1 MEVKPTGSKQV
12 GAGSNEAFARNSGI
26 NSKQAAFIDTLKE
39 TDNERRRQACDEL
52 LRQIDSVSENLKK
65 APTPNGIKKYRRLV
79 ASFIR
84 EAMNQTYELNEETH
98 WDRSGNRKSYLTVK
112 NINKAL
118 EELTDEV
125 MNKEKK
131 QIDLVA
137 KLDEIRGM
145 LLDLYI

>member
-12 GAGSNEAFARNSGI
+12 GSGSNEALGRASGL
-26 NSKQAAFIDTLKE
+26 NVKHSMFIETLKE
-39 TDNERRRQACDEL
+39 TDGDRRRQACDEI
-52 LRQIDSVSENLKK
+52 LRQIDTLSESLKK
-65 APTPNGIKKYRRLV
+65 ATTPSGVKKYRRLV

-84 EAMNQTYELNEETH
+84 EAMSQTYELNEETH
-98 WDRSGNRKSYLTVK
+98 WDRSGNRKSYVTVK

-125 MNKEKK
+125 MNREKK

-145 LLDLYI
+145 LLDLFV

>member
-12 GAGSNEAFARNSGI
+12 GAGSNETFARTSGI
-26 NSKQAAFIDTLKE
+26 NPKQAAFIETLKE
-39 TDNERRRQACDEL
+39 SDNDRRRQACDEL
-52 LRQIDSVSENLKK
+52 LRQIDSISENLKK

-84 EAMNQTYELNEETH
+84 EAMSQTYELNEETH
-98 WDRSGNRKSYLTVK
+98 WDRSGNRKSYLTVR

-145 LLDLYI
+145 LLDLYV

>member
-1 MEVKPTGSKQV
+1 MEVKSTGSKQV
-12 GAGSNEAFARNSGI
+12 GAGNEAFARTPGI
-26 NSKQAAFIDTLKE
+26 NSKQTAFSDTLRE
-39 TDNERRRQACDEL
+39 TDNDRRRQACDEL
-52 LRQIDSVSENLKK
+52 LRQIDSVSDILKK

-84 EAMNQTYELNEETH
+84 EAINQTYELNEETH
-98 WDRSGNRKSYLTVK
+98 WDRSGNRKSYLTVR
-112 NINKAL
+112 NINQAL

-125 MNKEKK
+125 MNREKK

-145 LLDLYI
+145 LLDLYM

>member
-1 MEVKPTGSKQV
+1 MDVKPTGSKQL
-12 GAGSNEAFARNSGI
+12 GSGSNEAYARTSGI
-26 NSKQAAFIDTLKE
+26 NTRQAAFIENLKE
-39 TDNERRRQACDEL
+39 SDSVRRHQACDEL
-52 LRQIDSVSENLKK
+52 LRQIDSVSKSLKK
-65 APTPNGIKKYRRLV
+65 APTPNGVKKYRRLV

-84 EAMNQTYELNEETH
+84 EAMSHTYELNEETH

-125 MNKEKK
+125 MGREKK

-137 KLDEIRGM
+137 KLDEIRGL
-145 LLDLYI
+145 LLDLYM

>member
-1 MEVKPTGSKQV
+1 MEVKPTGSKQIS
-12 GAGSNEAFARNSGI
+12 AGSSETFGRGSGVNAKQSAFVE
-26 NSKQAAFIDTLKE
+26 TLKE
-39 TDNERRRQACDEL
+39 SDNERRRQACDKI
-52 LRQIDSVSENLKK
+52 LRQIDALSEELKK
-65 APTPNGIKKYRRLV
+65 APTPSGVKKYRRLV

-84 EAMNQTYELNEETH
+84 EAMDQTYELNEETH
-98 WDRSGNRKSYLTVK
+98 WDRSGNRKSYITVR

-125 MNKEKK
+125 MKREKK

-145 LLDLYI
+145 LLDLYF

>member
-12 GAGSNEAFARNSGI
+12 NAGSSDTFGRTAGVNAKQPVFMEAL
-26 NSKQAAFIDTLKE
+26 KDT
-39 TDNERRRQACDEL
+39 DSDRRRQACDEI
-52 LRQIDSVSENLKK
+52 LRQIDSLSVDLKK
-65 APTPNGIKKYRRLV
+65 APTPSGVKKYRRLV
-79 ASFIR
+79 AAFMK
-84 EAMNQTYELNEETH
+84 EAMSQTYELNEETH
-98 WDRSGNRKSYLTVK
+98 WDRNGNRKSFVTVR

-125 MNKEKK
+125 MNHEKK

-145 LLDLYI
+145 LLDLYV

>member
-12 GAGSNEAFARNSGI
+12 GAGSNESLGRHPSVTA
-26 NSKQAAFIDTLKE
+26 KQSVFIETLKE
-39 TDNERRRQACDEL
+39 NDLDRRRQACDEI
-52 LRQIDSVSENLKK
+52 LRQIDTLSAELKK
-65 APTPNGIKKYRRLV
+65 APTPSGVKKYRRLV

-84 EAMNQTYELNEETH
+84 EAMDQTYELNEETH
-98 WDRSGNRKSYLTVK
+98 WDRSGNRKSYITVR

-118 EELTDEV
+118 EELTSEV
-125 MNKEKK
+125 MEREKK
-131 QIDLVA
+131 QINLVA